1 MEDARA
7 RDVCTCYSGRPQA
20 ADGAKGLGSG
30 VGAEGG
36 MKGRQQND
44 ALLPSIHQPH
54 PLIFESVLPCAFPP
68 RMWPEL
74 QKCPWKEGQ

>member
-44 ALLPSIHQPH
+44 ALFPSIHQPH
-54 PLIFESVLPCAFPP
+54 PLIFESVFAMCFSTENVA
-68 RMWPEL
+68 
-74 QKCPWKEGQ
+74 